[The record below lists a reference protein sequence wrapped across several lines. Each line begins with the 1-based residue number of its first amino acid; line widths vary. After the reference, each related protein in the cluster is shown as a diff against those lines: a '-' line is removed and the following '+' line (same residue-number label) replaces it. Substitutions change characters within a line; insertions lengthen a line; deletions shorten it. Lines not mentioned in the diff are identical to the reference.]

1 MNESSHS
8 PTKSGSF
15 FKNIRKVESFIFLCG
30 ILLIHIGTLIAIF
43 VFAFHGTHKSPDEQT
58 ARRVLTPE
66 LLHTLIMGSF
76 SLLNLVGGFLFGK
89 MKGETDAR
97 ASLEAHRDS
106 DV

>member
-8 PTKSGSF
+8 PTKSELF
-15 FKNIRKVESFIFLCG
+15 LKNIRKVESFIFLCG
-30 ILLIHIGTLIAIF
+30 ILVIHTGTLIAIF
-43 VFAFHGTHKSPDEQT
+43 VFAFFGPHKSPDEQT

-97 ASLEAHRDS
+97 PSREAHRVS
-106 DV
+106 DE